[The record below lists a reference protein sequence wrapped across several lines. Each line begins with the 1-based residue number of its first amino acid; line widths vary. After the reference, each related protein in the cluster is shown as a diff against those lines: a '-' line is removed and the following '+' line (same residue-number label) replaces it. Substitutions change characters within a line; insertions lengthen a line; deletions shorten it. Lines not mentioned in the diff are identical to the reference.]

1 MSKSKL
7 RCWVSKD
14 RLLVPPIVNTMFFA
28 LIVIKSC
35 DLYHTDIRVLEHLN
49 ALAQANP
56 PKKPKEYKVE
66 DKKTTNWQ
74 ISTP

>member
-1 MSKSKL
+1 
-7 RCWVSKD
+7 
-14 RLLVPPIVNTMFFA
+14 MFFA